1 MAALATTLQVLT
13 VSPAF
18 TSQIQTFQ
26 GTIAAANFG
35 APINNFNPTQGLDQ
49 PWIRTGPSGQT
60 YVTYN
65 NLDNT
70 GGRTASVRVSSNNGG
85 TFGSQIILDRVG
97 GSAPDDFAQDAPSVR
112 TAVNGSTVYAAFVR
126 FNTVVEN
133 DPNTGARLGSEL
145 VVVKSANGGADNF
158 TALGSGGNGVTAA
171 NIVFPFNFTNNNT
184 LSLGQERVGSDV
196 AIAVDPNNANHV
208 VIASVTAPGANG
220 ANLMQVILAESTDG
234 GATWVI
240 KFTTSAAV
248 RSALP
253 ALSIL
258 TNGAIGLLY
267 AQYDPAT
274 DQLSQH
280 LLATTDDFAT
290 TTDSLLG
297 TQSNATP
304 AIVFDP
310 YIGDFYDLTSVDDT
324 FFGTFSASNADNG
337 TDALFPSATFQRNF
351 IGTPGT
357 AGFALSNLAG
367 SPVSFSIDPY
377 VFSFTL
383 QVTPAPEP
391 ATLTLLATALLG
403 LAALRRRERYPHS
416 SVG

>member
-1 MAALATTLQVLT
+1 
-13 VSPAF
+13 
-18 TSQIQTFQ
+18 
-26 GTIAAANFG
+26 
-35 APINNFNPTQGLDQ
+35 
-49 PWIRTGPSGQT
+49 
-60 YVTYN
+60 
-65 NLDNT
+65 
-70 GGRTASVRVSSNNGG
+70 
-85 TFGSQIILDRVG
+85 
-97 GSAPDDFAQDAPSVR
+97 
-112 TAVNGSTVYAAFVR
+112 VNGSTVYAAFVR

-171 NIVFPFNFTNNNT
+171 NIIFPFNFTNNNT

-208 VIASVTAPGANG
+208 VIASITAPGANG
-220 ANLMQVILAESTDG
+220 ANLMQVIVAESSDG
-234 GATWVI
+234 GATWAT
-240 KFTTSAAV
+240 KFTTSAGV

-253 ALSIL
+253 SLSIL
-258 TNGAIGLLY
+258 TDGAIGLLY

-280 LLATTDDFAT
+280 FLTTTDDFAT

-304 AIVFDP
+304 AIAFDP

-337 TDALFPSATFQRNF
+337 SNALFSSATFQRDF

-357 AGFALSNLAG
+357 AGFALSDLAG
-367 SPVSFSIDPY
+367 NPVSFSIDPY

-391 ATLTLLATALLG
+391 ATLTLLGTALLG
-403 LAALRRRERYPHS
+403 LAALRRRERYLTSPRDS
-416 SVG
+416 LPG